1 MRPVA
6 LSLLLVSIGQAATRN
21 VTVLVD
27 FEKPHSDV
35 SMIALREELRQLLQP
50 AGIAIDVM
58 LKSEMPVSPQFA
70 ELVVFHMKGSCT
82 INVAPVDL
90 SNASDDRRWLGM
102 TYTSDGQILHFGA
115 VQCDR
120 IRRCLQQ
127 VTVGRSLEQ
136 RQVEYGNALG
146 LVVAH
151 EICHMVIGAKT
162 HTKDG
167 LTKESLS
174 ARDLLDGELSIP
186 SGVREALRKDLLA
199 TRQQ

>member
-1 MRPVA
+1 
-6 LSLLLVSIGQAATRN
+6 
-21 VTVLVD
+21 
-27 FEKPHSDV
+27 
-35 SMIALREELRQLLQP
+35 
-50 AGIAIDVM
+50 
-58 LKSEMPVSPQFA
+58 
-70 ELVVFHMKGSCT
+70 
-82 INVAPVDL
+82 
-90 SNASDDRRWLGM
+90 
-102 TYTSDGQILHFGA
+102 
-115 VQCDR
+115 
-120 IRRCLQQ
+120 LQQ